1 MGSEILRGKQ
11 HVVKNFHHVLK
22 IVYHVF
28 NFNHVFNFCRTWAA
42 IMMRVNK
49 IKNVACKI
57 PKVETDAE
65 DKLLKDCDFDTSGMI
80 ILIMLFISKG

>member
-1 MGSEILRGKQ
+1 
-11 HVVKNFHHVLK
+11 
-22 IVYHVF
+22 
-28 NFNHVFNFCRTWAA
+28 
-42 IMMRVNK
+42 MMRVNK

-80 ILIMLFISKG
+80 ILIMLFISKGYMETRKQTLMSYLCQAKTER